1 MPPRNGQGV
10 ATWLMFIPLLVVPL
24 IAVFGVPQFIPE
36 SAQAESS
43 PANELDI
50 GLGTADESPF
60 GEPVTDAQ
68 NGGDNDVPV
77 FEPMDRSTS
86 SGDPFQ
92 NPDALRPPESSGS
105 DAPRWNAPPRTD
117 ESSGDPFADIPKAPN
132 DSRSQVGTPSQPRT
146 APEFHRREQSDD
158 DSAHSAAVLR
168 ENLTWRDAVRK
179 LNQLGVRQYSLEP
192 AAEPHMFRFSCDFTP
207 DDNPRLTHRFEAE
220 AGQPLNAVRKV
231 IQQVEAWLAHRNA
244 P

>member
-10 ATWLMFIPLLVVPL
+10 ATWLMFVPLLVVPL
-24 IAVFGVPQFIPE
+24 VAVFGVPQFKPE

-43 PANELDI
+43 HADELDI

-60 GEPVTDAQ
+60 GEPVTGANKGASDDA
-68 NGGDNDVPV
+68 PI
-77 FEPMDRSTS
+77 FTPLKESFPP
-86 SGDPFQ
+86 GDPFQ
-92 NPDALRPPESSGS
+92 NPDAFRSPEKSSS
-105 DAPRWNAPPRTD
+105 DAPRWNNQPPEGTP
-117 ESSGDPFADIPKAPN
+117 SGDPFSNAEMTPN
-132 DSRSQVGTPSQPRT
+132 NSQTPVITPSQPPT
-146 APEFHRREQSDD
+146 EAEFHRSGNSND
-158 DSAHSAAVLR
+158 DSARSAAALR

-192 AAEPHMFRFSCDFTP
+192 AAEPNMFRFSCDFTP

-220 AGQPLNAVRKV
+220 SGQPLNAVRKV
-231 IQQVEAWLAHRNA
+231 IQQVEAWLAQRNA